1 MGPSAAA
8 RSKMSNAI
16 YIGILASCI
25 VGTAAYTYADSER
38 RTVVVKGKYVEN
50 VRGRWG
56 RTSERL
62 VLRTSAGDLPILEF
76 PLIGYLWGAE
86 DIYATI
92 ETGETIDVRL
102 GPWPPRLMTGAPGPM
117 RIMEVY

>member
-1 MGPSAAA
+1 
-8 RSKMSNAI
+8 MSHAL
-16 YIGILASCI
+16 YVGILAAFV
-25 VGTAAYTYADSER
+25 VGTAVYTYAASER
-38 RTVVVKGKYVEN
+38 RTVFIEGKYVED

-62 VLRTSAGDLPILEF
+62 VLLTPAGDLPILKF

-86 DIYATI
+86 DVYAAI
-92 ETGETIDVRL
+92 ETGATIDVRL
-102 GPWPPRLMTGAPGPM
+102 GPWPPRLITGDAGPM

>member
-1 MGPSAAA
+1 
-8 RSKMSNAI
+8 MSNAL
-16 YIGILASCI
+16 YVGILATFI
-25 VGTAAYTYADSER
+25 VGTAAYTYAESER
-38 RTVVVKGKYVEN
+38 RTVVVEGKYVEN

-86 DIYATI
+86 DIYAAI

-102 GPWPPRLMTGAPGPM
+102 GPWPPRLMTGGTGPM